1 MQSGVLVGMSAPQI
15 GVSKQIFMTQSRTT
29 KYRNEKLSQLKVF
42 INPKIIRYSRQK
54 QIGYEGCGSVAESNL
69 FGEVKRSIN
78 IDIEYYSESGEKHKD
93 TFEGFLAR
101 IIQHEIDHLNG
112 VVFVDKKKLKKS

>member
-54 QIGYEGCGSVAESNL
+54 QIGYEGCGSVVESNL
-69 FGEVKRSIN
+69 FGEVK
-78 IDIEYYSESGEKHKD
+78 
-93 TFEGFLAR
+93 L
-101 IIQHEIDHLNG
+101 Q
-112 VVFVDKKKLKKS
+112 